1 MSQNMKLEVL
11 LSAINKATGPLKQI
25 TKGSTETAKALKAAR
40 DNLRA
45 LNDQQKNI
53 DGFRKLD
60 KDIAI
65 SNNALK
71 AATERIKQLKLEMA
85 AVEKPTAAMT
95 REFNKAV
102 TQAGKLKQEHTDLIT
117 KQQQLRSALHGAG
130 MDTKNLAE
138 HQRTLKTNLATA
150 TVQISK
156 QTEALKKQ
164 SDIAARMNAAKRARD
179 EGLDRR
185 NAIAGAGASSMAAG
199 VAMGA
204 PIVKTIKDYAAFETA
219 MLGVARQ
226 VNDARD
232 ANGKLTP
239 TYYEMGDAI
248 KNMSERLPLTA
259 IEIAQLVEGAARMGI
274 QGKQNLLIFTEQAAI
289 MSAAFDL
296 PTDKIAE
303 DMGMISGLYKIPIKN
318 IHEFGDAINWLDDNA
333 QSKGGEIIDVMKR
346 IAGTAT
352 SAGMDFKQ
360 AAALGSTFLSLGSS
374 AEIAATASNA
384 MINRLGNAPILASSA
399 RYAGG
404 LKMLGL
410 EAAKL
415 QKAMSSDATGTI
427 LDVLDRIKA
436 LPKDKQLEAA
446 TRLFGVEYGDD
457 AAKLAQNLEEY
468 RRQLKLTQ
476 DARAAGS
483 MNRESAS
490 RNESLDA
497 QYQMST
503 EAIANTSREIGEQ
516 LKPALVDILVLIK
529 DVSSGIRAWV
539 KEHPVLTGF
548 IVKTIAAI
556 AILSVGIG
564 GLLLTVAAIM
574 GPFIALRFGLA
585 FLGVKATWLVSIF
598 RFLNITLIAI
608 PAAFMAG
615 YAAGT
620 ILAKGIDNW
629 LSSLLGFKTSLGEL
643 IFNVVEAFKNGDWR
657 SIGRYIVLGIEAGL
671 DMASFGLYSK
681 VKGLVKDLSSSKD
694 FLNSSGANTLVTTG
708 PNNSSTQF
716 NNDLL
721 IKPSKPLKPSGASG
735 SWTDNRQQN
744 FNIHPAPGMNEKQLA
759 KAVAD
764 EVAKNNNAAAARG
777 RSTLRDRE

>member
-1 MSQNMKLEVL
+1 MSQNLKLEVL

-45 LNDQQKNI
+45 LNDQQKNV

-65 SNNALK
+65 SNNSLK
-71 AATERIKQLKLEMA
+71 AATERIKQLKLEMS

-102 TQAGKLKQEHTDLIT
+102 SQAGKLKQEHSELIA

-130 MDTKNLAE
+130 MDTKNLSE
-138 HQRTLKTNLATA
+138 HQRTLKTNMANATA
-150 TVQISK
+150 QISK

-179 EGLDRR
+179 EGLERR

-410 EAAKL
+410 EATKL

-483 MNRESAS
+483 MSRESSA

-497 QYQMST
+497 QYLMSI
-503 EAIANTSREIGEQ
+503 ESVKNANSEIGEQ
-516 LKPALVDILVLIK
+516 LKPALIDVLGLIK
-529 DVSSGIRAWV
+529 GIARGLRDWV

-556 AILSVGIG
+556 ALLSIGIG
-564 GLLLTVAAIM
+564 GLLLTIAGIM
-574 GPFIALRFGLA
+574 GPFIAMRFVLSAIGIKGGLLIPILRGVGSMILFIGRMLLMNPIGLA
-585 FLGVKATWLVSIF
+585 VTAIAT
-598 RFLNITLIAI
+598 
-608 PAAFMAG
+608 AAFLIYKYWDPIKAWFSNLWDG
-615 YAAGT
+615 ITKRFNAFIAP
-620 ILAKGIDNW
+620 IKKALAEVK
-629 LSSLLGFKTSLGEL
+629 
-643 IFNVVEAFKNGDWR
+643 
-657 SIGRYIVLGIEAGL
+657 
-671 DMASFGLYSK
+671 SFF
-681 VKGLVKDLSSSKD
+681 DRT
-694 FLNSSGANTLVTTG
+694 GANTLATAG
-708 PNNSSTQF
+708 ANNSSTQF